1 MTALKAADIDRFIAR
16 PDPARPIVLIYGPD
30 AGLVR
35 ERVDQLVRASV
46 DDPQDPFALARLE
59 PEDLADNP
67 LRLVEEAST
76 IPLFGGRR
84 AVWVKAGG
92 RINIAPAVE
101 ALIAAPSAE
110 CRVIIEAG
118 ELRRNAP
125 LRVICE
131 RAKNVA
137 ALPCYADNDK
147 KLSSIVDDELRA
159 AGLAIAPDARAILL
173 TLLGGDRQ
181 ASRSELRKLILY
193 AHGKDRIELDDITA
207 VVADAS
213 ALGVDTLI
221 DAAFAGKPADV
232 ETQFA
237 RASAA
242 GINTH
247 AIMSTALRQVA
258 ALHKMRLALEDDAR
272 SPAHPEAVHL
282 LHDVLLAAA
291 LAVRQERHG
300 LAERAPVAIELRLDT
315 EPEEEDLH
323 LAKKVEGCAVER
335 DVVGLLAVPGDGAIR
350 GEKSAK
356 QRRDRRTVST

>member
-1 MTALKAADIDRFIAR
+1 MTIKMTALKAADIDRFIAR

-84 AVWVKAGG
+84 AVWAKAGG

-131 RAKNVA
+131 RAKNAA
-137 ALPCYADNDK
+137 ALPCYADSERD
-147 KLSSIVDDELRA
+147 LARLVDDELRA
-159 AGLAIAPDARAILL
+159 ANLSIAPDARAILL
-173 TLLGGDRQ
+173 SLIGGDRQ
-181 ASRSELRKLILY
+181 ASRGELRKLILY
-193 AHGKDRIELDDITA
+193 VHGKDRIELDDIGA

-213 ALGVDTLI
+213 ALGVDALI
-221 DAAFAGKPADV
+221 DAAFAGRPADV

-237 RASAA
+237 RAASAGSSA
-242 GINTH
+242 GSILF
-247 AIMSTALRQVA
+247 SALRQVA
-258 ALHKMRLALEDDAR
+258 TLHKMRLATENGDSVDQAVERATPPIHFTRKALVTTALKSWTSARLERVMAD
-272 SPAHPEAVHL
+272 
-282 LHDVLLAAA
+282 LAAA
-291 LAVRQERHG
+291 A
-300 LAERAPVAIELRLDT
+300 LDT
-315 EPEEEDLH
+315 RRQAV
-323 LAKKVEGCAVER
+323 LADTIAQRALLSIAVN
-335 DVVGLLAVPGDGAIR
+335 A
-350 GEKSAK
+350 
-356 QRRDRRTVST
+356 RRKA